1 LVNKYV
7 RKEII
12 SEYQYY
18 EFLAIDRPLTEGEMA
33 ELRMLSTRAE
43 ITPVSFTNVY
53 NWGNFKGDPNI
64 LMQYYFDAH
73 VYVANWMTAI
83 FMIRIPIEV
92 LNNKTVKE
100 ICIPYVLDFKEVT
113 NHWIITWGLDE
124 SENIDHFGMEDGS
137 GWMMRLAPI
146 RDELMRGDLRS
157 LYIGW
162 LAAVS
167 RGIIDEEEMEPL
179 SVYGLGNLTSAQLA
193 LAEFLEVDP
202 DLLTGTGI
210 GSPEDPTKKLSE
222 ENIDRWIDAL
232 PRNEIKTLI
241 RQLLEGKGHQVERII
256 RNRFTATQRALRANK
271 NNPSGRT
278 VKELRNNAKKARQI
292 RMERERRD
300 RERLEARL
308 RMEREAYLKKLSED
322 FPKAWR
328 SFAETVKRG
337 SGLAYDEACQMLVDI
352 SEAHELFEDK
362 QQFQKKLRNFM
373 DSNMR
378 KKALIKRMAEA
389 GIWKDK

>member
-1 LVNKYV
+1 
-7 RKEII
+7 
-12 SEYQYY
+12 
-18 EFLAIDRPLTEGEMA
+18 
-33 ELRMLSTRAE
+33 
-43 ITPVSFTNVY
+43 
-53 NWGNFKGDPNI
+53 
-64 LMQYYFDAH
+64 
-73 VYVANWMTAI
+73 
-83 FMIRIPIEV
+83 
-92 LNNKTVKE
+92 
-100 ICIPYVLDFKEVT
+100 
-113 NHWIITWGLDE
+113 
-124 SENIDHFGMEDGS
+124 
-137 GWMMRLAPI
+137 
-146 RDELMRGDLRS
+146 
-157 LYIGW
+157 
-162 LAAVS
+162 
-167 RGIIDEEEMEPL
+167 L
-179 SVYGLGNLTSAQLA
+179 SVMYGLGNLTSAQLA

-362 QQFQKKLRNFM
+362 QQFQKKLGNFM

-378 KKALIKRMAEA
+378 RKALIKRMAEA